1 MKQAKLK
8 KSQRKNLMKVK
19 QIIKQDHVISYDY
32 EISGDWKKYFTENR
46 LPEHIA
52 VGGRGGRKAADFT
65 EVLRRIP

>member
-32 EISGDWKKYFTENR
+32 EISGDWKKYFTENN
-46 LPEHIA
+46 PFFVEYNKNIEYVPNSIA
-52 VGGRGGRKAADFT
+52 IIR
-65 EVLRRIP
+65 

>member
-32 EISGDWKKYFTENR
+32 EISGDWEKYFTENN
-46 LPEHIA
+46 PFFVEYNKNIEY
-52 VGGRGGRKAADFT
+52 VPI
-65 EVLRRIP
+65 VLLLFR